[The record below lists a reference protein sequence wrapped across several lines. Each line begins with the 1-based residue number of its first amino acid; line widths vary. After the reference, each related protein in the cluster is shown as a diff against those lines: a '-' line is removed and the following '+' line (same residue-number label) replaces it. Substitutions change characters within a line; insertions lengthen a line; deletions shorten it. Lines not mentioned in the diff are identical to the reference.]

1 MIGAL
6 SISIVKH
13 SVRSLRSGGLPLF
26 FAILMCALGMFSI
39 TAFGTLLWNF
49 RAVARAVG
57 ESVAA
62 VAFLDVDNA
71 AAAEEARARMQLLP
85 GVEQATL
92 MTPEESLARAKKGL
106 EGGAALDVAGL
117 TMPWVVEVTPRF
129 RLDDSPQA
137 RNDLVAAIDAIAS
150 VDEVVHPGGELA
162 RVDALLRLL
171 HGTGVFLAVLISLVV
186 VVVVSNAVRLTVLVR
201 KDEIA
206 IQKLVGASDTF
217 VAAPLMLS
225 GIVQGTV
232 GALLGLVAL
241 GVAHSSL
248 AQVVRVAL
256 SGVLGT
262 FTLDP
267 LPPSLLF
274 LVVVAGAALGALGA
288 GFSVGRYLRER

>member
-1 MIGAL
+1 MIGAFTL
-6 SISIVKH
+6 SVVKH
-13 SVRSLRSGGLPLF
+13 SLRSLRSGGLPLF

-71 AAAEEARARMQLLP
+71 AAAEEARAQMQLLP
-85 GVEQATL
+85 GVQQAVL
-92 MTPEESLARAKKGL
+92 MTPEEALARARRGL

-117 TMPWVVEVTPRF
+117 AMPWVVEVTPRF
-129 RLDDSPQA
+129 RLDDGAQA
-137 RNDLVAAIDAIAS
+137 RVALVAAIDAVPG
-150 VDEVVHPGGELA
+150 VDEVVHPGGELQ

-171 HGTGVFLAVLISLVV
+171 HGAGIFLAVLISLVV

-201 KDEIA
+201 RDEIA

-217 VAAPLMLS
+217 VAAPLLLS

-232 GALLGLVAL
+232 GALIGLLAL
-241 GVAHSSL
+241 AVAHSSL

-256 SGVLGT
+256 SGVLGA
-262 FTLDP
+262 FSLEP
-267 LPPSLLF
+267 LPPSLLL
-274 LVVVAGAALGALGA
+274 LVVVSGGALGAMGA